1 MNIALLFGSFN
12 PIHNGHLAMAH
23 AALQSNKCDEVWFVV
38 SPHNPLKSRNTLA
51 PANDR
56 AHMVSLAIQDESKF
70 KICTVEFNMPTPSY
84 TIHTVQKLK
93 RHFHEHVFFLLCG
106 TDVVHSLPAW
116 YKYEE
121 LIQSLKFLVCSRE
134 IENQF
139 ASHSLVQEYS
149 EQFEFIAFEPLDVS
163 STKIRET
170 LVNTGNSTQ
179 VTEQVL
185 AFILSQGLYGS
196 NGEERGRN

>member
-23 AALQSNKCDEVWFVV
+23 AALQSNKIDEVWFVV

-56 AHMVSLAIQDESKF
+56 AHMVSLALQNESNI

-84 TIHTVQKLK
+84 TIHTVKKLK
-93 RHFHEHVFFLLCG
+93 RHFHEHDFFLLCG
-106 TDVVHSLPAW
+106 TDVVNSLPAW
-116 YKYEE
+116 YKFKE
-121 LIQSLKFLVCSRE
+121 LIQEVKFLVCSRE

-139 ASHSLVQEYS
+139 ASHSLVQEFP
-149 EQFEFIAFEPLDVS
+149 EQFEFIDFNPVEIS
-163 STKIRET
+163 STQIRECIA
-170 LVNTGNSTQ
+170 NTGKSSH
-179 VTEQVL
+179 VAEQVL
-185 AFILSQGLYGS
+185 DYIIVQRLYGS
-196 NGEERGRN
+196 

>member
-23 AALQSNKCDEVWFVV
+23 AALQSNKIDEVWFVV

-56 AHMVSLAIQDESKF
+56 AHMVSLALQNESNI

-84 TIHTVQKLK
+84 TIHTVKKLK

-106 TDVVHSLPAW
+106 TDVVNSLPAW
-116 YKYEE
+116 YKFKE
-121 LIQSLKFLVCSRE
+121 LIQEVKFLVCSRE

-139 ASHSLVQEYS
+139 ASHSLVQEFP
-149 EQFEFIAFEPLDVS
+149 EQFEFIDFNPVEIS
-163 STKIRET
+163 STQIRECIA
-170 LVNTGNSTQ
+170 NTGKSSQ
-179 VTEQVL
+179 VAERVL
-185 AFILSQGLYGS
+185 NYIIVQRLYGVV
-196 NGEERGRN
+196 

>member
-23 AALQSNKCDEVWFVV
+23 AALQSNKIDEVWFVV

-56 AHMVSLAIQDESKF
+56 AHMVSLALQNESNI

-84 TIHTVQKLK
+84 TIHTVKKLK

-106 TDVVHSLPAW
+106 TDVVNSLPAW
-116 YKYEE
+116 YKFKE
-121 LIQSLKFLVCSRE
+121 LIQEMKFLVCSRE

-139 ASHSLVQEYS
+139 ASHSLVQEFP
-149 EQFEFIAFEPLDVS
+149 EQFEFIVFEAMDVS
-163 STKIRET
+163 STQIRKNLAVFGKSDDLSES
-170 LVNTGNSTQ
+170 VNQ
-179 VTEQVL
+179 
-185 AFILSQGLYGS
+185 FIIDKKLYK
-196 NGEERGRN
+196 

>member
-12 PIHNGHLAMAH
+12 PVHNGHLAMAH
-23 AALQSNKCDEVWFVV
+23 AALRSNKIDEVWFVV
-38 SPHNPLKSRNTLA
+38 SPHNPLKSRSILG

-56 AHMVSLAIQDESKF
+56 AHMVSLALQNESNI

-84 TIHTVQKLK
+84 TIHTVKKLK
-93 RHFHEHVFFLLCG
+93 QHFHEHVFFLLCG
-106 TDVVHSLPAW
+106 TDVVNSLPAW

-139 ASHSLVQEYS
+139 ASHSLVQEYP
-149 EQFEFIAFEPLDVS
+149 EQFEFIAFEPLAIS
-163 STKIRET
+163 STQIRESIA
-170 LVNTGNSTQ
+170 NTGKSSQ
-179 VTEQVL
+179 VSEQVL
-185 AFILSQGLYGS
+185 DYIVAQGLYGV
-196 NGEERGRN
+196 